1 MYTLPKRGISRATVA
16 VVIVLV
22 VVVVVGVV
30 VGVSRITPHKT
41 TITSGVSTT
50 TTTTTVQVSSTAVTQ
65 QSSSA
70 VTTPP
75 TTTPFV
81 LQPPNRSVLV
91 DESQTSPPD
100 ALDPATGFAVPD
112 EPVFFNVFQ
121 TLVEFNGSSITQLVP
136 VVASNYSIENNYRSY
151 VFEIRP
157 GVTFSNG
164 DGVSAA
170 TVWFSLVREAIM
182 GQSVGLS
189 NYLELT
195 VNVSEYTQTGYAFPW
210 GIRHAIQAVTG
221 LPTTSNA
228 TLAAE
233 VLDNMLSHF
242 NPSNTTQLKIMEYPN
257 QAYVVS
263 SQMTFEVN
271 LLESYRYM
279 LYDLAGWWGDIVD
292 PVYVDSHGGVQA
304 NAQNSYFDAN
314 SGPGTGPYMVREVA
328 PSFSEVVLEENTNYW
343 GKGVSGL
350 APVAQPPHIP
360 VVIVKYGLSHN
371 ERVED
376 FATNAAQI
384 SYVSLPFLQQMYS
397 AYNYKRY
404 YSFGQIFYNVS
415 YQPALWYI
423 SMNTQLYPTNITD
436 FRLAIEHGINY
447 TQILNSLFYFNG
459 TYYGELQL
467 GPITPQFPEYYNP
480 DNLPIYSYNL
490 SLAAY
495 YLNRSGY
502 LGDFYVVM
510 PNGTILGNPQGK
522 QLGPLT
528 ITYIT
533 PITPFTQS
541 ELTIVANDL
550 EKLGLS
556 ITLQGVSPSASLSWT
571 TPQATPNF
579 VYNFWEPDW
588 ADPILQLMYPAV
600 TTSSLLPAWM
610 NVTTVNSIMQTL
622 PFLTNTTQQR
632 QLVAEVY
639 NITYNYA
646 PYVWLPNPDTY
657 FFVQPYLKGFVYTA
671 FSYYYMTAYYT
682 NT

>member
-1 MYTLPKRGISRATVA
+1 MLTLQNKGVSRTTTV
-16 VVIVLV
+16 VVAIIV
-22 VVVVVGVV
+22 VVVVAAIVL
-30 VGVSRITPHKT
+30 GVSRPTTHVTPT
-41 TITSGVSTT
+41 VSTT
-50 TTTTTVQVSSTAVTQ
+50 TTSTKLSTSTPSATMTSTSTVSTTKIATQ
-65 QSSSA
+65 F
-70 VTTPP
+70 T
-75 TTTPFV
+75 

-100 ALDPATGFAVPD
+100 ALDPATGFVVPD

-136 VVASNYSIENNYRSY
+136 VVASNYTIDNNYKTY
-151 VFEIRP
+151 VFTIRP
-157 GVTFSNG
+157 NVSFSDG
-164 DGVSAA
+164 DKVSAA

-195 VNVSEYTQTGYAFPW
+195 VNATEYSATGYAFPW
-210 GIRHAIQAVTG
+210 GIRHAIQAATG
-221 LPTTSNA
+221 LPTVSNA
-228 TLAAE
+228 TLAAQ
-233 VLDNMLSHF
+233 VLDNMLSNF
-242 NPSNTTQLKIMEYPN
+242 NPLNSTQQEIMAYPN
-257 QAYVVS
+257 QAYVVVS
-263 SQMTFEVN
+263 PNTFEVN

-292 PVYVDSHGGVQA
+292 PAYVDSHGGVQA
-304 NAQNSYFDAN
+304 NSPNSYFSAN
-314 SGPGTGPYMVREVA
+314 SGPGTGPYMVRSVA
-328 PSFSEVVLEENTNYW
+328 PSFSQVVLVENPHYW
-343 GKGVSGL
+343 GKNMIGL

-360 VVIVKYGLSHN
+360 VVVVKYGLSHN

-384 SYVSLPFLQQMYS
+384 SYVSLPFIQQMYRS
-397 AYNYKRY
+397 YNYNRY
-404 YSFGQIFYNVS
+404 YSFSDIFYNVS

-423 SMNTQLYPTNITD
+423 SMNTQIYPTNITD
-436 FRLAIEHGINY
+436 FRLAVEHAINY
-447 TQILNSLFYFNG
+447 TQILDSLFYYNG
-459 TYYGELQL
+459 TYYGQLQL
-467 GPITPQFPEYYNP
+467 GPITPQFPEFYNP
-480 DNLPIYSYNL
+480 DNLPLYSYNL

-495 YLNRSGY
+495 YLNLSGY
-502 LGDFYVVM
+502 QGHFYVVT
-510 PNGTILGNPQGK
+510 PSGVVLGNPHGT

-533 PITPFTQS
+533 PITPFTES
-541 ELTIVANDL
+541 ELTIIANDL

-556 ITLQGVSPSASLSWT
+556 ITLQGVSPSASLAWT

-610 NVTTVNSIMQTL
+610 NLTSVNNIMATL
-622 PFLTNTTQQR
+622 PFLTNITQQR
-632 QLVAEVY
+632 QMVAEVY

-671 FSYYYMTAYYT
+671 FSYYYMMAYYT
-682 NT
+682 